1 MINDSR
7 LFLIQIGWDYAGS
20 VTLNVGLS
28 YELNNIS
35 PKDSLQEIMKNII
48 VLMELMPVDR
58 RGKTGIERL
67 LEKRKYV
74 SSTLVMAFLDGLL
87 VISKERNEKLSN
99 LNGNKVTD

>member
-20 VTLNVGLS
+20 VTLNVGLL

-35 PKDSLQEIMKNII
+35 PKESLQEIMKNII

-58 RGKTGIERL
+58 REKTG
-67 LEKRKYV
+67 
-74 SSTLVMAFLDGLL
+74 T
-87 VISKERNEKLSN
+87 SKGYLKKGSMFPVR
-99 LNGNKVTD
+99 